1 MNPQNDDIASE
12 SKNESARM
20 PAVRARDVIRVLEAS
35 GFALVRSSG
44 SHLQYRKPG
53 HKAVVTVPQHRQKD
67 HQTRYVESDSPRC
80 GAVNGGVCITTQMN
94 GFVSITA

>member
-53 HKAVVTVPQHRQKD
+53 HKAVVTVPQHGQKIIKRG
-67 HQTRYVESDSPRC
+67 TLKAILR
-80 GAVNGGVCITTQMN
+80 GAGLSMAE
-94 GFVSITA
+94 FVSLLK